1 MTSQLI
7 SNRVSSS
14 PIHWSWPYITDLL
27 LSVASVSAPLVWICF
42 WSHQEPWV
50 IEIVISLAASY
61 GLPTQGINI
70 CRLQEVVLIVG
81 LQFTHGQGWDEHLK
95 PSKKSFNGDVKH
107 TSLVWFELNC
117 LYRMLGIRAL
127 MVRSVT
133 AMAVREMLSSL
144 TVSLPSSI
152 E

>member
-1 MTSQLI
+1 
-7 SNRVSSS
+7 
-14 PIHWSWPYITDLL
+14 
-27 LSVASVSAPLVWICF
+27 
-42 WSHQEPWV
+42 
-50 IEIVISLAASY
+50 
-61 GLPTQGINI
+61 
-70 CRLQEVVLIVG
+70 
-81 LQFTHGQGWDEHLK
+81 LK